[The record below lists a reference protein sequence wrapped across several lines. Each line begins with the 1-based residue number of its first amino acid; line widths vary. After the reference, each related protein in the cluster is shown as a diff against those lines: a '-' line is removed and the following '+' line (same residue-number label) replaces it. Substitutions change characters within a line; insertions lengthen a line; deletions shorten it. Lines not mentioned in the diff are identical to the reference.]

1 MHWMRNAA
9 NVANMQRKQKRHH
22 ACNFCGLQRQTNIA
36 EHERPR
42 PATSCHTD
50 FFPQLHFKQNPLGF
64 FALTAVTHI
73 RITHTQ
79 SVPFPTKYE

>member
-1 MHWMRNAA
+1 MLPMWQTCSENKKGTTHATFAGCNGKQTSP
-9 NVANMQRKQKRHH
+9 NMSDL
-22 ACNFCGLQRQTNIA
+22 AL
-36 EHERPR
+36 PP